1 MIACILSFGMASG
14 GCALGPKA
22 LEKTHGRYNEAIH
35 RVDEEQLLRNLVRL
49 RYDESPYQ
57 LNVSSIAA
65 QYELA
70 GQAEARPFF
79 IAPNP
84 SNSNIIFRTFT
95 SVLPDLLVSGA
106 NRPTITMTPASDGDA
121 VQRFLTPIS
130 ADTLVFLGQTSWPV
144 STVLRLW
151 VERLNGVPN
160 APSASGPQRCEVP
173 DFARFRRVAEL
184 LQAAQDQGLGTVH
197 AEERPVELSG
207 PLPPPTAGSDSSTAV
222 EAAKNGLKY
231 LPREDG
237 SGWGLFRS
245 ERRLVLDLTPQ
256 GIDHPDTLE
265 LEALLHLQ
273 PGQARYAIVVTPGID
288 PDPLRMPLPQSAEI
302 KILLRST
309 AQVFYYLANGVEVP
323 SEHLDTGIIRPMV
336 GPDGISFDSRNV
348 TAGLFNVHACRG
360 HKPPQTAFIAVKYRD
375 YWYYIDDRDQTSKAT
390 FALVLQLSRLDFARQ
405 QHSGT
410 PFLTL
415 PVGR

>member
-1 MIACILSFGMASG
+1 MLYPTSRPIPAFTLAFILSFGLAGG

-49 RYDESPYQ
+49 RYDEAPFQ

-84 SNSNIIFRTFT
+84 SNSNVIFRTFT

-106 NRPTITMTPASDGDA
+106 NRPTISMTPASDGDA

-173 DFARFRRVAEL
+173 DYARFRRVAEL
-184 LQAAQDQGLGTVH
+184 LQAAQDQGLGSVH

-207 PLPPPTAGSDSSTAV
+207 PLPPPTAAGDSSTAV
-222 EAAKNGLKY
+222 EAAKNGLKF

-237 SGWGLFRS
+237 SGWGLFRP
-245 ERRLVLDLTPQ
+245 ERRLVLDLNPQ

-273 PGQARYAIVVTPGID
+273 PGRARYSIVVTPGID
-288 PDPLRMPLPQSAEI
+288 PDPLRTPQPQSAELRI
-302 KILLRST
+302 MPRST
-309 AQVFYYLANGVEVP
+309 AQVYYYLANGVEVP
-323 SEHLDTGIIRPMV
+323 SEHLDAGIIRLAV
-336 GPDGISFDSRNV
+336 APD
-348 TAGLFNVHACRG
+348 
-360 HKPPQTAFIAVKYRD
+360 
-375 YWYYIDDRDQTSKAT
+375 
-390 FALVLQLSRLDFARQ
+390 
-405 QHSGT
+405 GT
-410 PFLTL
+410 PFD
-415 PVGR
+415 GRAVTDGSSTSTPAEATSRPKRPSSP